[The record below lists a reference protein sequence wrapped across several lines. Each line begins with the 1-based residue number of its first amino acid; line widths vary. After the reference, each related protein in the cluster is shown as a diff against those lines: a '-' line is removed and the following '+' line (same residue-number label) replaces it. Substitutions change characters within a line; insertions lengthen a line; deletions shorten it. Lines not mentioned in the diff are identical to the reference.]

1 MKHLLLALAIV
12 TAPALSTPLA
22 PTPAANRYMVPLQ
35 AAETFEQGPLR
46 ISRHGSGGR
55 PLILIPG
62 MAGGPWVWNDIV
74 RAMQADQ
81 TLYVVTLPGF
91 DGRGNAAVPL
101 ANVQSAIAG
110 LVSARKLQR
119 PVLVGHSMG
128 GTLALATAARHPG
141 MFAAVVSIDGLPV
154 MPGTED
160 LPGNQRPEMAKLM
173 RERTAVLA
181 PATFAAQQQAFLRGQ
196 GLIDMSKADD
206 LAQMTGRTDPRVVAD
221 YIAEVVQLDVRA
233 AMPSLT
239 STVTV
244 IAPFYEEDNS
254 DQVDGTAERKQAYY
268 RDLMAGVPKLNVIV
282 ASPARH
288 YAMIDQPQQVVD
300 AIRRHLQE
308 R

>member
-1 MKHLLLALAIV
+1 
-12 TAPALSTPLA
+12 
-22 PTPAANRYMVPLQ
+22 
-35 AAETFEQGPLR
+35 
-46 ISRHGSGGR
+46 
-55 PLILIPG
+55 
-62 MAGGPWVWNDIV
+62 
-74 RAMQADQ
+74 
-81 TLYVVTLPGF
+81 
-91 DGRGNAAVPL
+91 
-101 ANVQSAIAG
+101 
-110 LVSARKLQR
+110 
-119 PVLVGHSMG
+119 MG

-173 RERTAVLA
+173 RERTAALA

-244 IAPFYEEDNS
+244 IAPFYEEDNG

-268 RDLMAGVPKLNVIV
+268 RGLMAGVPKLNVIV